1 MTNKYTSF
9 PKIVG
14 EYYVNIYFCAWNCVC
29 FLYFIFIA
37 LFTFFFSDSE
47 CSPGKRS
54 RQIIPVDFIIYHRVS
69 EKIESNTKCW
79 KVNINVCR
87 AVSEKWKMNKT
98 LEKKIAEQEHQTIR
112 KSKMKNTHIILHTGW
127 TCKRRWMAMSESY
140 NILKYKVQHFQHSVA
155 ALNVTIECFALDG
168 AC

>member
-1 MTNKYTSF
+1 MQSC
-9 PKIVG
+9 
-14 EYYVNIYFCAWNCVC
+14 E
-29 FLYFIFIA
+29 
-37 LFTFFFSDSE
+37 
-47 CSPGKRS
+47 
-54 RQIIPVDFIIYHRVS
+54 
-69 EKIESNTKCW
+69 
-79 KVNINVCR
+79 
-87 AVSEKWKMNKT
+87 WKMKN
-98 LEKKIAEQEHQTIR
+98 EQNAWKKNCWTGCLYQTIR